1 MKDWLATIVRG
12 IIGCFALSIILE
24 DMLIGEVVCD
34 RCGETC
40 GDGFEERHHGPVDPQ
55 TGCQDVEIVCA
66 ACLDE
71 QASAGDDE
79 ADAADERFTQEFEE
93 GE

>member
-1 MKDWLATIVRG
+1 
-12 IIGCFALSIILE
+12 
-24 DMLIGEVVCD
+24 MLIGEVVCD

-66 ACLDE
+66 ACLPVNRL
-71 QASAGDDE
+71 QLGMTKRTMRMR
-79 ADAADERFTQEFEE
+79 RFTHQKSLRRAE
-93 GE
+93 